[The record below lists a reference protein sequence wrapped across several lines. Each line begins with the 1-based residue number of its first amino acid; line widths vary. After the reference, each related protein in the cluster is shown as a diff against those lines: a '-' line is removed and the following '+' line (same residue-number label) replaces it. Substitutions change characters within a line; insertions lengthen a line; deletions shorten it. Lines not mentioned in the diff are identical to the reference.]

1 MFLNDQDFESSADLT
16 ALQEKLDQIQGFT
29 ASLFLD
35 ISQQERESYLTFKDR
50 FEALK
55 TVLFLNSD
63 QILERT
69 NHAMNHSERQ
79 VIKEA
84 QINLMFSW
92 EQFGLTE
99 DMYLKIYQCQLN
111 QHSDNHQRKKRATIL
126 SEILRIQTDL
136 LLLFKIRQGKKVCL
150 ELLRGP

>member
-55 TVLFLNSD
+55 TSLFLNSD

-99 DMYLKIYQCQLN
+99 DMYLKIYQCQRN

-136 LLLFKIRQGKKVCL
+136 LLLFKIRQG
-150 ELLRGP
+150 

>member
-55 TVLFLNSD
+55 TALFLNSD

-99 DMYLKIYQCQLN
+99 DMYLKIYQCQRN
-111 QHSDNHQRKKRATIL
+111 QHSDNHQRKERATIL

-136 LLLFKIRQGKKVCL
+136 LLLFKIRQG
-150 ELLRGP
+150 

>member
-55 TVLFLNSD
+55 TALFLNSD

-99 DMYLKIYQCQLN
+99 DMYLKIYQCQRN
-111 QHSDNHQRKKRATIL
+111 QHSDNRQRKERATIL

-136 LLLFKIRQGKKVCL
+136 LLLFKIRQG
-150 ELLRGP
+150 

>member
-1 MFLNDQDFESSADLT
+1 MFLNDQDFESNADLT
-16 ALQEKLDQIQGFT
+16 VLQEKLDQIQGFT

-55 TVLFLNSD
+55 TALFLNSD
-63 QILERT
+63 QILERP

-79 VIKEA
+79 AIKEA
-84 QINLMFSW
+84 QINLMFAW

-99 DMYLKIYQCQLN
+99 DMYLKIYQCQRN
-111 QHSDNHQRKKRATIL
+111 QRSDNHQRKERAILL

-136 LLLFKIRQGKKVCL
+136 LLLFKIRQG
-150 ELLRGP
+150 

>member
-1 MFLNDQDFESSADLT
+1 MFLDDQDFESSADLT
-16 ALQEKLDQIQGFT
+16 ALQAKLDQIQGFT

-55 TVLFLNSD
+55 TALFLNSD

-99 DMYLKIYQCQLN
+99 DMYLKIYQCQRN
-111 QHSDNHQRKKRATIL
+111 QHSDNHQRKERATIL

-136 LLLFKIRQGKKVCL
+136 LLLFKIRQG
-150 ELLRGP
+150 

>member
-16 ALQEKLDQIQGFT
+16 VLQEKLDQIQGFT

-55 TVLFLNSD
+55 TTLFLNSD

-79 VIKEA
+79 AIKEA
-84 QINLMFSW
+84 QINLMFAW

-99 DMYLKIYQCQLN
+99 DMYLKIYQCQRN
-111 QHSDNHQRKKRATIL
+111 QRSDNHQRKERAILL
-126 SEILRIQTDL
+126 SEILRIQTVL
-136 LLLFKIRQGKKVCL
+136 LLLFKIRQG
-150 ELLRGP
+150 

>member
-55 TVLFLNSD
+55 TALFLNSD

-99 DMYLKIYQCQLN
+99 DMYLKIYQCQRN

-136 LLLFKIRQGKKVCL
+136 LLLFKIRQD
-150 ELLRGP
+150 

>member
-1 MFLNDQDFESSADLT
+1 MFLDDQDFESSADLT
-16 ALQEKLDQIQGFT
+16 SLQAKLDQIQGFT

-35 ISQQERESYLTFKDR
+35 ISQQERESYLPFKER

-55 TVLFLNSD
+55 TALFLNSD
-63 QILERT
+63 QLLDRT
-69 NHAMNHSERQ
+69 NLTMNQPERQ
-79 VIKEA
+79 AIKEA
-84 QINLMFSW
+84 QINLMFAW

-111 QHSDNHQRKKRATIL
+111 QHSDNHQRKERATIL

-136 LLLFKIRQGKKVCL
+136 LLLFKIRQG
-150 ELLRGP
+150 

>member
-55 TVLFLNSD
+55 TTLFLNSD

-84 QINLMFSW
+84 QINLMFAW

-99 DMYLKIYQCQLN
+99 DMYLKIYQCQRN
-111 QHSDNHQRKKRATIL
+111 QHSDNHQRKERATIL

-136 LLLFKIRQGKKVCL
+136 LLLFKIRQG
-150 ELLRGP
+150 

>member
-1 MFLNDQDFESSADLT
+1 MFLDDQDFESSADLNSRQ
-16 ALQEKLDQIQGFT
+16 AKLDQIQGFT

-35 ISQQERESYLTFKDR
+35 ISQQERENYLPFKER

-55 TVLFLNSD
+55 IALFLNSD

-69 NHAMNHSERQ
+69 NLTMNQPERQ
-79 VIKEA
+79 AIKEA
-84 QINLMFSW
+84 QINLMFAW

-99 DMYLKIYQCQLN
+99 DMYLKIYQCRRN
-111 QHSDNHQRKKRATIL
+111 QYSDNRQSKERAIIL

-136 LLLFKIRQGKKVCL
+136 LLLFKIRQG
-150 ELLRGP
+150 

>member
-1 MFLNDQDFESSADLT
+1 MFLDDQDFESSADLT
-16 ALQEKLDQIQGFT
+16 ALQAKLDQIQGFT

-55 TVLFLNSD
+55 TALFLNSD

-84 QINLMFSW
+84 QINLMFAW

-99 DMYLKIYQCQLN
+99 DMYLKIYQCQRN
-111 QHSDNHQRKKRATIL
+111 QHSDNHQRKERATIL

-136 LLLFKIRQGKKVCL
+136 LLFFKIRQG
-150 ELLRGP
+150 

>member
-1 MFLNDQDFESSADLT
+1 MFLDDQDFESNVDLT
-16 ALQEKLDQIQGFT
+16 ALQIKRDQIQAFT

-35 ISQQERESYLTFKDR
+35 IREQERESYLAFKER

-55 TVLFLNSD
+55 TTLFLNSD

-111 QHSDNHQRKKRATIL
+111 QHSDNHQRKERATIL

-136 LLLFKIRQGKKVCL
+136 LLLFKIRQG
-150 ELLRGP
+150 

>member
-35 ISQQERESYLTFKDR
+35 ISQQERESYLTFKER

-55 TVLFLNSD
+55 TALFLNSD

-84 QINLMFSW
+84 QINLMFAW

-136 LLLFKIRQGKKVCL
+136 LLLFKIRQG
-150 ELLRGP
+150 

>member
-55 TVLFLNSD
+55 TALFLNSD

-99 DMYLKIYQCQLN
+99 DMYLKIYQCQRN
-111 QHSDNHQRKKRATIL
+111 QRSDNHQRKERAILL

-136 LLLFKIRQGKKVCL
+136 LLLFKIRQG
-150 ELLRGP
+150 

>member
-55 TVLFLNSD
+55 TTLFLNSD

-99 DMYLKIYQCQLN
+99 DMYLKIYQCQRN

-136 LLLFKIRQGKKVCL
+136 LLLFKIRQG
-150 ELLRGP
+150 

>member
-1 MFLNDQDFESSADLT
+1 MFLDDQDFESSADLT
-16 ALQEKLDQIQGFT
+16 SLQAKLDQIQGFT

-35 ISQQERESYLTFKDR
+35 ISQQERENYLPFKER

-55 TVLFLNSD
+55 TALFLNSD

-69 NHAMNHSERQ
+69 NLTMNQPERQ
-79 VIKEA
+79 AIKEA
-84 QINLMFSW
+84 QINLMFAW

-99 DMYLKIYQCQLN
+99 DMYLKIYQCRRN
-111 QHSDNHQRKKRATIL
+111 QYSDNRQSKERAIIL

-136 LLLFKIRQGKKVCL
+136 LLLFKIRQG
-150 ELLRGP
+150 

>member
-1 MFLNDQDFESSADLT
+1 MFLNDQDFESSPDLT
-16 ALQEKLDQIQGFT
+16 VLQEKLDQIQGFT

-55 TVLFLNSD
+55 TALFLNSD

-69 NHAMNHSERQ
+69 NLTMNHSERQ
-79 VIKEA
+79 AIKEA
-84 QINLMFSW
+84 QINLMVAW

-99 DMYLKIYQCQLN
+99 DMYLKIYQCRRN
-111 QHSDNHQRKKRATIL
+111 QHSDNRQSKERAILL

-136 LLLFKIRQGKKVCL
+136 LLLFKIRQV
-150 ELLRGP
+150 

>member
-1 MFLNDQDFESSADLT
+1 MFLDDQDFESSADLNS
-16 ALQEKLDQIQGFT
+16 LQAKLDQIQGFT

-35 ISQQERESYLTFKDR
+35 ISQQERESYLTLKER

-55 TVLFLNSD
+55 TALFLNSN

-69 NHAMNHSERQ
+69 NLTMNQPERQ
-79 VIKEA
+79 AIKEA
-84 QINLMFSW
+84 QINLMFAW

-99 DMYLKIYQCQLN
+99 DMYLKIYQCRRN
-111 QHSDNHQRKKRATIL
+111 QYSDNRQSKERAIIL

-136 LLLFKIRQGKKVCL
+136 LLLFKIRQS
-150 ELLRGP
+150 

>member
-1 MFLNDQDFESSADLT
+1 MFLDDQDFESSADLT

-55 TVLFLNSD
+55 TSLFLNSD

-84 QINLMFSW
+84 QINLMFAW

-99 DMYLKIYQCQLN
+99 DMYLKIYQCQRN
-111 QHSDNHQRKKRATIL
+111 QHSDNHQRKERATIL

-136 LLLFKIRQGKKVCL
+136 LLLFKIRQG
-150 ELLRGP
+150 

>member
-16 ALQEKLDQIQGFT
+16 VLQEKLDQIQGFT

-55 TVLFLNSD
+55 TTLFLNSD
-63 QILERT
+63 QILVRT
-69 NHAMNHSERQ
+69 NYAMNHSERQ
-79 VIKEA
+79 AIKEA
-84 QINLMFSW
+84 QINLMFAW

-99 DMYLKIYQCQLN
+99 DMYLKIYQCQRN
-111 QHSDNHQRKKRATIL
+111 QRSDNHQRKERAILL

-136 LLLFKIRQGKKVCL
+136 LLLFKIRQG
-150 ELLRGP
+150 

>member
-84 QINLMFSW
+84 QINLMFAW

-99 DMYLKIYQCQLN
+99 DMYLKIYQCQRN
-111 QHSDNHQRKKRATIL
+111 QHSDNHQRKERATIL

-136 LLLFKIRQGKKVCL
+136 LLLFKIRQG
-150 ELLRGP
+150 

>member
-16 ALQEKLDQIQGFT
+16 VLQEKLDQIQGFT

-55 TVLFLNSD
+55 TALFLNSD

-99 DMYLKIYQCQLN
+99 DMYLKIYQCQRN
-111 QHSDNHQRKKRATIL
+111 QRSDNHQRKERAILL

-136 LLLFKIRQGKKVCL
+136 LLLFKIRQG
-150 ELLRGP
+150 

>member
-1 MFLNDQDFESSADLT
+1 MFLDDQDFESSADLT
-16 ALQEKLDQIQGFT
+16 SLQAKLDQIQGFT

-35 ISQQERESYLTFKDR
+35 ISQQERENYLSFKER

-55 TVLFLNSD
+55 TALFLNSD

-69 NHAMNHSERQ
+69 NLTMNQPERQ
-79 VIKEA
+79 AIKEA
-84 QINLMFSW
+84 QIHLMFAW

-99 DMYLKIYQCQLN
+99 DMCLKIYQCRRN
-111 QHSDNHQRKKRATIL
+111 QYSDNRQSKERVIIL

-136 LLLFKIRQGKKVCL
+136 LLLFKIRQG
-150 ELLRGP
+150 

>member
-1 MFLNDQDFESSADLT
+1 MFLDDQDFESSADLT
-16 ALQEKLDQIQGFT
+16 ALQAKLDQIQGFT

-55 TVLFLNSD
+55 TSLFLNSD

-99 DMYLKIYQCQLN
+99 DMYLKIYQCQRN
-111 QHSDNHQRKKRATIL
+111 QHSDNHQRKERATIL

-136 LLLFKIRQGKKVCL
+136 LLLFKIRQG
-150 ELLRGP
+150 

>member
-16 ALQEKLDQIQGFT
+16 ALQAKLDQIEGFT

-84 QINLMFSW
+84 QINLMFAW

-99 DMYLKIYQCQLN
+99 DMYLKIYQCQRN
-111 QHSDNHQRKKRATIL
+111 QHSDNHQRKERATIL

-136 LLLFKIRQGKKVCL
+136 LLLFKIRQG
-150 ELLRGP
+150 

>member
-55 TVLFLNSD
+55 TSLFLNSD
-63 QILERT
+63 QILEKT

-84 QINLMFSW
+84 QINLMFAW

-99 DMYLKIYQCQLN
+99 DMYLKIYQCQRN
-111 QHSDNHQRKKRATIL
+111 QHSDNHQCKERATIL

-136 LLLFKIRQGKKVCL
+136 LLLFKIRQG
-150 ELLRGP
+150 

>member
-55 TVLFLNSD
+55 TSLFLNSD
-63 QILERT
+63 QILEKT

-84 QINLMFSW
+84 QINLMFAW

-99 DMYLKIYQCQLN
+99 DMYLKIYQCQRN
-111 QHSDNHQRKKRATIL
+111 QHSDNHQRKERATIL

-136 LLLFKIRQGKKVCL
+136 LLLFKIRQG
-150 ELLRGP
+150 

>member
-111 QHSDNHQRKKRATIL
+111 QHSDNHQRKERATIL

-136 LLLFKIRQGKKVCL
+136 LLLFKIRQG
-150 ELLRGP
+150 

>member
-1 MFLNDQDFESSADLT
+1 MFLDDQDFENSADLT
-16 ALQEKLDQIQGFT
+16 LLQEKLDQIHGFT

-55 TVLFLNSD
+55 TALFLNSD

-69 NHAMNHSERQ
+69 NLTMNHSERQ
-79 VIKEA
+79 AIKEA
-84 QINLMFSW
+84 QINLMVTW

-99 DMYLKIYQCQLN
+99 DMYLKIYQCRRN
-111 QHSDNHQRKKRATIL
+111 QYSDNRQSKGRAILL

-136 LLLFKIRQGKKVCL
+136 LLLFKIRQGL
-150 ELLRGP
+150 

>member
-35 ISQQERESYLTFKDR
+35 ISQQERESYLPFKDR

-55 TVLFLNSD
+55 TALFLNSD

-99 DMYLKIYQCQLN
+99 DMYLKIYQCQRN
-111 QHSDNHQRKKRATIL
+111 QHSDNHQRKERATIL

-136 LLLFKIRQGKKVCL
+136 LLLFKIRQG
-150 ELLRGP
+150 

>member
-35 ISQQERESYLTFKDR
+35 ISPQERESYLTFKDR

-55 TVLFLNSD
+55 TALFLNSD

-69 NHAMNHSERQ
+69 NLTMNQPERQ
-79 VIKEA
+79 AIKEA
-84 QINLMFSW
+84 QINLMFAW

-99 DMYLKIYQCQLN
+99 DMYLKIYQCRRN
-111 QHSDNHQRKKRATIL
+111 QYSDNRQSKERAIIL

-136 LLLFKIRQGKKVCL
+136 LLLFKIRQG
-150 ELLRGP
+150 

>member
-55 TVLFLNSD
+55 TALFLNSD

-111 QHSDNHQRKKRATIL
+111 QHSDNHQRKERATIL

-136 LLLFKIRQGKKVCL
+136 LLLFKIRQG
-150 ELLRGP
+150 

>member
-84 QINLMFSW
+84 QINLMFAW

-111 QHSDNHQRKKRATIL
+111 QHSDNHQRKERATIL

-136 LLLFKIRQGKKVCL
+136 LLLFKIRQG
-150 ELLRGP
+150 

>member
-16 ALQEKLDQIQGFT
+16 VLQEKLDQIQGFT

-55 TVLFLNSD
+55 TALFLNSD

-84 QINLMFSW
+84 QINLMFAW

-99 DMYLKIYQCQLN
+99 DMYLKIYQCQRN
-111 QHSDNHQRKKRATIL
+111 QHSDNHQRKERATIL

-136 LLLFKIRQGKKVCL
+136 LLLFKIRQG
-150 ELLRGP
+150 

>member
-16 ALQEKLDQIQGFT
+16 VLQEKLDQIQGFT

-55 TVLFLNSD
+55 TSLFLNSD

-84 QINLMFSW
+84 QINLMFAW

-111 QHSDNHQRKKRATIL
+111 QHSDNHQRKERATIL

-136 LLLFKIRQGKKVCL
+136 LLLFKIRQG
-150 ELLRGP
+150 